1 MAKEITRRAL
11 ALVFTNSLGK
21 DVTLTI
27 SDPAP
32 ADSIDDSFISSKMD
46 AIINSQALGSDSL
59 VKTKKE
65 AKFIIQEEEELSL

>member
-32 ADSIDDSFISSKMD
+32 ADSIDDAFISAKMD
-46 AIINSQALGSDSL
+46 AIISTQALGSDSL